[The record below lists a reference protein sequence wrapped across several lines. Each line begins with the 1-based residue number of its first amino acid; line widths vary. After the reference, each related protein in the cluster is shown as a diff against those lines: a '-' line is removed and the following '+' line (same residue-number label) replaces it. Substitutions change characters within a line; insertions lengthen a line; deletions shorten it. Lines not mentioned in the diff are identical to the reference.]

1 MWIYIDKDQTLL
13 TIYEENSS
21 QAKNA
26 HDANEEIKSAKH
38 FYIKLQV
45 QLAKKNKI
53 IDMLVWR
60 GIHDKILHQHQ
71 NIYVNKLY
79 VYIDL

>member
-26 HDANEEIKSAKH
+26 HNSNEEIKSAKH

-45 QLAKKNKI
+45 QLAKKK
-53 IDMLVWR
+53 
-60 GIHDKILHQHQ
+60 
-71 NIYVNKLY
+71 
-79 VYIDL
+79 